1 MMQRYDIQPQILA
14 EQPTAV
20 AMGTVAVSE
29 IGPWLTKTY
38 NDIAAVL
45 AGCGIE
51 PTGAPFAR
59 YHRLADGRFRVE
71 AGYPVGVA
79 IDRADGVHPS
89 VLPGGP
95 AARTVH
101 LGPYEAMESAYGAL
115 TSWVRARG
123 GDVVGD
129 AWEIYFSDPEIE
141 RDPAAWRTGVVQPYR
156 MASPQ
161 R

>member
-1 MMQRYDIQPQILA
+1 MQRYDIRRQVLS

-20 AMGTVAVSE
+20 AEATLSLPE

-51 PTGAPFAR
+51 PTGPPFAR
-59 YHRLADGRFRVE
+59 YHQLGGGLFRVE
-71 AGYPVGVA
+71 AGFPVGVA

-95 AARTVH
+95 VVKTVH
-101 LGPYEAMESAYGAL
+101 LGPYEAMWSAYDAL
-115 TSWVRARG
+115 ASWLRARG
-123 GDVVGD
+123 GENEGD
-129 AWEIYFSDPEIE
+129 AWEVYYSDPELE
-141 RDPAAWRTGVVQPYR
+141 RDPATWRTGVVQPYR
-156 MASPQ
+156 TPL
-161 R
+161 RRT